1 MYSALGEEDM
11 WAGLWQKQAKF
22 RETATA
28 IAYEQQGF
36 FEQALGAYELAM
48 NKIRTEYCSAPIPPS
63 MNSEVMLWD
72 KHWTRCAKELNQWE
86 MLLEVGTSKINPNPM
101 LVLESAWRVPKMA
114 LMKEALTQVEHSCPK
129 EYAWKVQFFL

>member
-1 MYSALGEEDM
+1 MYSALCEEDM

-48 NKIRTEYCSAPIPPS
+48 NKIRMDYCSAPIPPT

-72 KHWTRCAKELNQWE
+72 KHWTRSV
-86 MLLEVGTSKINPNPM
+86 LLAHNIILFSLHNILFATV
-101 LVLESAWRVPKMA
+101 
-114 LMKEALTQVEHSCPK
+114 
-129 EYAWKVQFFL
+129 